1 MAHIQALVP
10 GTVGDA
16 ICQGGMVMLAR
27 HIVASFERDA
37 PLPDGGGDRFSGYA
51 IIGLPFQS
59 GHVLALRRFPV
70 SSIGPGYTAVWH
82 RDPSGRWTFYSTVPP
97 EVSCAR
103 YFGREVERNVV
114 ASADIAWGDSMS
126 FTVFVGTAIRWHVT
140 LGTSLATRLL
150 STFAGVIPEQAWNR
164 PAVLRL
170 MGMAARATLGTGRLN
185 LTGLT
190 PNGYRFAGAP
200 RRLWLIES
208 SQAVV
213 DGVSLGP
220 VGPLVNQASLGDF
233 LLPQKGLFAV
243 GRTRFEQSL
252 NRGGAYGNLTGSGKC
267 PVSIANAELL
277 REIAGGK
284 AERIGR
290 VGPTERGESRIGHIK
305 TGRWRLKGGDVLRD

>member
-1 MAHIQALVP
+1 
-10 GTVGDA
+10 
-16 ICQGGMVMLAR
+16 MVMLAR
-27 HIVASFERDA
+27 PIVAPLERDA
-37 PLPDGGGDRFSGYA
+37 PLPDGAGDRFSGYA

-59 GHVLALRRFPV
+59 GHVLALRRFPA

-103 YFGREVERNVV
+103 YFGGEVERNVV
-114 ASADIAWGDSMS
+114 TSADIAWGDSMS

-150 STFAGVIPEQAWNR
+150 NTFAGVIPEQAWKR

-170 MGMAARATLGTGRLN
+170 MGVAARATLGTGRLN

-190 PNGYRFAGAP
+190 PNGYRFVGAP

-208 SQAVV
+208 SHAVV

-220 VGPLVNQASLGDF
+220 VGPLVDQASLGDF
-233 LLPQKGLFAV
+233 LLPQTGLFAV
-243 GRTRFEQSL
+243 GGSRFEQSL
-252 NRGGAYGNLTGSGKC
+252 NRGGAYGSLTGSGQC
-267 PVSIANAELL
+267 PVSTAGAELFG
-277 REIAGGK
+277 EIVGGK
-284 AERIGR
+284 TARNGLIGQQGAANHGSATSR
-290 VGPTERGESRIGHIK
+290 QVATERRK
-305 TGRWRLKGGDVLRD
+305 CLRD